1 MKLVRIFSSLLAT
14 ICIGWM
20 LLVQNAYA
28 GETFM
33 TLKENIFVCISPQ
46 VYDDAMTRVREL
58 NGSSLAPL
66 RKELAETNQC
76 MFVDP
81 EMADSIMAPYA
92 IVMDRD
98 GTKVQVQF
106 VVTFRQKI
114 ELLHRLM
121 NRFVL
126 VGWTDESNLEE
137 KQIL

>member
-1 MKLVRIFSSLLAT
+1 MKLVGTLSSLSTAICVGVALLAQ
-14 ICIGWM
+14 G
-20 LLVQNAYA
+20 AHA

-46 VYDDAMTRVREL
+46 AYDQAMTRVREL

-66 RKELAETNQC
+66 RKELADSNQC

-92 IVMDRD
+92 IVLDRD
-98 GTKVQVQF
+98 GTRVQVQF

-126 VGWTDESNLEE
+126 VGWTDESNLEP

>member
-1 MKLVRIFSSLLAT
+1 MKQVRIVSRFLAA
-14 ICIGWM
+14 ICIGVA
-20 LLVQNAYA
+20 LLAQNAYA

-46 VYDDAMTRVREL
+46 VYDDAMARVREL
-58 NGSSLAPL
+58 NGGNLASL

-76 MFVDP
+76 MYVDH

-92 IVMDRD
+92 IVMDRN

-106 VVTFRQKI
+106 VVTFRQRI

>member
-46 VYDDAMTRVREL
+46 VYDDAMARVREL